1 MKERIG
7 AVVLAAGQGKR
18 MGTETAKQFLELRG
32 KPLIYYALKAFEDS
46 DVDEVVLV
54 TGKESIAYCR
64 EEVVRAFGFRKV
76 RAVVE
81 GGKERIDSVY
91 EGLKAF
97 ADNSFIDCVLIHDGA
112 RPLVS
117 GEVIARAIAGAVRFQ
132 SCVAAMPVKDTIK
145 VCDAECFAKET
156 LDRRLLWQMQTP
168 QAFAFPLIYRAYQ
181 EVMGWKEGE
190 GRETITDDAM
200 VVESVFG
207 PTGQKIKLIRM
218 ESVGDY
224 AWDISE
230 SEINYGHGIN
240 EWSQADLKE
249 YLNGEYY
256 SGLSSESQKMIDEVT
271 WNLGGTGSVS
281 YENINVWQYYNL
293 ERSNQTGKIC
303 TSGLGCND
311 NISRT
316 LSWKG
321 KVGLMYP
328 SDYGYAS
335 NGGDICRSTALFQW
349 NANEYL
355 QCKENDW
362 LFKQA
367 TAWTIMPYSHALY
380 AYHAV
385 NIDRLGRVNNDFVGS
400 QVAIFPSIYLKSDV
414 KILNGSGT
422 YDSPYVLV
430 YTS

>member
-1 MKERIG
+1 MSVIGWRKTEMKERIG

-117 GEVIARAIAGAVRFQ
+117 GEVIARAITGAVRFQ

-207 PTGQKIKLIRM
+207 PTGQKIKLI
-218 ESVGDY
+218 EGDY
-224 AWDISE
+224 RNIKVTTPE
-230 SEINYGHGIN
+230 
-240 EWSQADLKE
+240 DLLIAE
-249 YLNGEYY
+249 AFL
-256 SGLSSESQKMIDEVT
+256 T
-271 WNLGGTGSVS
+271 ARGG
-281 YENINVWQYYNL
+281 
-293 ERSNQTGKIC
+293 
-303 TSGLGCND
+303 
-311 NISRT
+311 
-316 LSWKG
+316 
-321 KVGLMYP
+321 
-328 SDYGYAS
+328 
-335 NGGDICRSTALFQW
+335 
-349 NANEYL
+349 
-355 QCKENDW
+355 
-362 LFKQA
+362 
-367 TAWTIMPYSHALY
+367 
-380 AYHAV
+380 
-385 NIDRLGRVNNDFVGS
+385 
-400 QVAIFPSIYLKSDV
+400 
-414 KILNGSGT
+414 
-422 YDSPYVLV
+422 
-430 YTS
+430 